1 VGCQNSQS
9 LKQIGVATSERFR
22 GTFVH
27 FIVGFKLYQIL
38 HTLYL
43 KINGY
48 TLKIY
53 LPVWFIKMMDK
64 IRRSYF
70 WKGSKDAKGD
80 TASLP
85 GPKS

>member
-1 VGCQNSQS
+1 MYYFYVTGKCQMEILEGGRQNSQS

-48 TLKIY
+48 TLKI
-53 LPVWFIKMMDK
+53 
-64 IRRSYF
+64 
-70 WKGSKDAKGD
+70 
-80 TASLP
+80 
-85 GPKS
+85 